1 MFKALK
7 LVGFFNLGISPSL
20 DCSKLNFSTL
30 KLSICKWISEK
41 L

>member
-20 DCSKLNFSTL
+20 DCSKTQFLNFQFVSGSL
-30 KLSICKWISEK
+30 KNCD
-41 L
+41 

>member
-20 DCSKLNFSTL
+20 DCSKTQFFNS
-30 KLSICKWISEK
+30 
-41 L
+41 

>member
-7 LVGFFNLGISPSL
+7 LVGFFNLGISPPWTVQ
-20 DCSKLNFSTL
+20 KLNFSTL